1 MSDGEEGFA
10 GVSDGE
16 EGLLSI
22 CIQPFRVVTKAL
34 VLQTS

>member
-22 CIQPFRVVTKAL
+22 QPFRVVTKAL
-34 VLQTS
+34 ILQTS